1 MNGMSQEHNEEM
13 LPLPDAFGEGVQQV
27 EHPATHV
34 EQTASGEQVVISS
47 GWHMQLVNGNLFIT
61 ADPPS
66 TLQVVLNA
74 IAAADLLAYLTRYEG
89 ELLEH
94 RDALLALMQQP
105 EQREPEQK
113 GDPSL

>member
-1 MNGMSQEHNEEM
+1 MKGMSEEHHEEM
-13 LPLPDAFGEGVQQV
+13 LPIPDAFGEGVQQV
-27 EHPATHV
+27 EHPAAHM

-74 IAAADLLAYLTRYEG
+74 IAATDLLAYLTRHER
-89 ELLEH
+89 ELFEH

-105 EQREPEQK
+105 EQREPGQK
-113 GDPSL
+113 VDPSV